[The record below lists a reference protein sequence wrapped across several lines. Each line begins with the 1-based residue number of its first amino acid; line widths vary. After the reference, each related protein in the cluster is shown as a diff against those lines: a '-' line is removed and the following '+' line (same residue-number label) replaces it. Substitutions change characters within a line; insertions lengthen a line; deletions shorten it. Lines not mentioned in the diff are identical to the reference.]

1 MAPLLQRL
9 AYASLSVGLLSN
21 ASPLQLR
28 STSKSLVD
36 CPGYSAS
43 NVKYTHNGLTADL
56 SLAGDACNVYGTD
69 IEDLTL
75 TVEYQAGEYGW
86 LKLEGSSEG

>member
-1 MAPLLQRL
+1 MAPLIQRL
-9 AYASLSVGLLSN
+9 AYASLSVGILSN

-28 STSKSLVD
+28 STSKSLAD

-56 SLAGDACNVYGTD
+56 TLAGAACNIYGTD
-69 IEDLTL
+69 VEDLTL
-75 TVEYQAGEYGW
+75 TVEYQAGEYAR
-86 LKLEGSSEG
+86 LE